1 MRGNLKAFILI
12 FDSPHPTP
20 LQQERGIFL
29 NIMAVTLE
37 RGNEKAAYLF
47 ADDSPLDRI
56 DSVTSLPIPR

>member
-1 MRGNLKAFILI
+1 MHLSLFLI
-12 FDSPHPTP
+12 FLTFPP
-20 LQQERGIFL
+20 QQEREGL
-29 NIMAVTLE
+29 NIMALTLE